1 MFQLTTKFIALLLVL
16 AVMGLPC
23 GAMAYNNR
31 DLNDPQIDAGEMAAD
46 AILVRPLGIIA
57 TAAGFVLFVVGVPF
71 AALGGN
77 VGDAWNA
84 MVVYPAK
91 FTFARP
97 DRKSVV

>member
-1 MFQLTTKFIALLLVL
+1 MHQIPSKFIALLLVL

-23 GAMAYNNR
+23 GAMATNNPG
-31 DLNDPQIDAGEMAAD
+31 LNDPQIDAGAMAAD
-46 AILVRPLGIIA
+46 AVVVRPVGIVAI
-57 TAAGFVLFVVGVPF
+57 AAGFVLFVVGAPF

-97 DRKSVV
+97 LGEFE